1 MEMEMECLN
10 RMNKELSELES
21 NLYKLDL
28 FLDTK
33 KYMELSEMN
42 KRLLSEQS
50 DAMGRYASILRRRIK
65 LNE

>member
-1 MEMEMECLN
+1 MEMECLN

-21 NLYKLDL
+21 NLYELDL

-33 KYMELSEMN
+33 KYMELSETN

-50 DAMGRYASILRRRIK
+50 DAMGRYSSILRRRIK

>member
-1 MEMEMECLN
+1 MEKECLN

-33 KYMELSEMN
+33 KYMELSETN

-50 DAMGRYASILRRRIK
+50 DAM
-65 LNE
+65 

>member
-1 MEMEMECLN
+1 MERLN

-21 NLYKLDL
+21 NLYELDL

-33 KYMELSEMN
+33 KYMELSETN

-50 DAMGRYASILRRRIK
+50 DAMGRYVSILRRRIK